1 MQWCRIFYQVPSCF
15 FTFFQFNPTTF
26 PFLMFFIYLYNRGF
40 SDSVRY
46 AFGPLIQ
53 TELDTFK
60 DEWNSHTNRN
70 SSMAEAPGGI
80 PNVLYNFPELNGQF
94 CQLMHKYLYQI
105 GVSDY
110 SCDVDENKVRYIKA
124 KFTKEPLIVQQHF
137 KNLAD
142 ALVVQN
148 NLPAPSNLQNSLELF
163 LSLVTLLETLI

>member
-1 MQWCRIFYQVPSCF
+1 
-15 FTFFQFNPTTF
+15 
-26 PFLMFFIYLYNRGF
+26 
-40 SDSVRY
+40 
-46 AFGPLIQ
+46 
-53 TELDTFK
+53 
-60 DEWNSHTNRN
+60 
-70 SSMAEAPGGI
+70 MAEAPGGI

-94 CQLMHKYLYQI
+94 CQLMQKYLYQI